1 VDAILR
7 RHPDK
12 PAKIFV
18 IWEPILSTDWS
29 PPTTF
34 AMRRIRDRR
43 TQQYWDPDHHVARKL
58 AADARSPQPAHD
70 CCERSGILWDLAAVY
85 PPGRSW
91 NERMPPAVVFNGSVV
106 DVASEIESAL
116 TAIPK

>member
-12 PAKIFV
+12 PARVFV
-18 IWEPILSTDWS
+18 IWEPILPTDWS

-34 AMRRIRDRR
+34 AMNRIRDLRA
-43 TQQYWDPDHHVARKL
+43 QQYWDPQHQVARKL

-70 CCERSGILWDLAAVY
+70 CCERSGVLWDLAAVY
-85 PPGRSW
+85 PPGPVW
-91 NERMPPAVVFNGSVV
+91 TERIPPAVVFNGSVV
-106 DVASEIESAL
+106 DLASEIESAL
-116 TAIPK
+116 SAAPK